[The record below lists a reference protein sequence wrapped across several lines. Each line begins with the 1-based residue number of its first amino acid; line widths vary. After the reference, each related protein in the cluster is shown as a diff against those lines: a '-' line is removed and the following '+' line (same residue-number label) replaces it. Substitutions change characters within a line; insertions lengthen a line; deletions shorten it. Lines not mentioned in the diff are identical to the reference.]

1 MSEERIYSYE
11 PLWGS
16 WRVDGVL
23 GEGSFGMVYRVYR
36 DDLGQR
42 IYSAVKVISISQNDG
57 QLSEL
62 FAAGMNA
69 ETMRGY
75 CQSFVREIT
84 GELGLMQRFRGNSN
98 IVSYEDHFVVERQD
112 VIGADIV
119 LRMEL
124 LTPLNNYINQKG
136 FFVADVI
143 AMGIDIC
150 RALELCAMHSIVHR
164 DIKPGNIFI
173 SESGSFKIGD
183 FGIARS
189 IEKGT
194 GELSKKGTYSYMA
207 PEVYCGSP
215 YDATIDLYSLGIVMY
230 RLLNSYRLPFLP
242 LPPQNIDYGDN
253 EKALSK
259 RLGGYPMPSP
269 VAAPEPLARVVLKAC
284 EYLPENR
291 FQSAADMRAA
301 LEEVLE
307 MLRRGEITNHAVL
320 APGDTPATN
329 IIERPLAP
337 HQGPVQPPP
346 IQQQSPIQNQY
357 QVPPQ
362 PVSDYAV
369 SPQPQP
375 SQSNEYQQPGTGEKR
390 TAGYSDGAP
399 YINNSSV
406 ARPTRVNA
414 ASDNGVY
421 QRENPKYSPNSGLS
435 VILLAKFVNSA
446 PVQGIKNI
454 FGGLKD
460 PRRRT
465 ASLISIAAVI
475 AAISVIGFSVF
486 FVLNN
491 GSVAEIT
498 ENAIIGEWQTDNEKM
513 SFKFSKSGTVYTC
526 DEDWN
531 TTIGIFE
538 VTDGETVT
546 VNYSDSSEVYKAYIK
561 KGRLYLTDKD
571 GKKTVLNKISTDN

>member
-11 PLWGS
+11 PLWGV
-16 WRVDGVL
+16 WHVDGVL
-23 GEGSFGMVYRVYR
+23 GEGSYGMVYRVYR
-36 DDLGQR
+36 DDIGQR

-62 FAAGMNA
+62 FAAGMSP

-75 CQSFVREIT
+75 CQSFIREIT

-112 VIGADIV
+112 IIGADIV

-124 LTPLNNYINQKG
+124 LTSLNNYINQRG
-136 FFVADVI
+136 FFVSDVVT
-143 AMGIDIC
+143 MGIDIC
-150 RALELCAMHSIVHR
+150 RALELCAKHSIVHR

-189 IEKGT
+189 LEKGT

-215 YDATIDLYSLGIVMY
+215 YDETIDLYSLGVVMY

-242 LPPQNIDYGDN
+242 LPPHNIDYGDN

-259 RLGGYPMPSP
+259 RLGGYPMPVP

-291 FQSAADMRAA
+291 FTNATEMRVA
-301 LEEVLE
+301 LEEILD
-307 MLRRGEITNHAVL
+307 RIHSGEIANYAVL

-329 IIERPLAP
+329 IIERQPY
-337 HQGPVQPPP
+337 VQ
-346 IQQQSPIQNQY
+346 Q
-357 QVPPQ
+357 
-362 PVSDYAV
+362 
-369 SPQPQP
+369 PQPQQMPITQPEEVPEQAGQTYSPP
-375 SQSNEYQQPGTGEKR
+375 SNGEKR
-390 TAGYSDGAP
+390 TAGHSETAAAMAATM
-399 YINNSSV
+399 NKTVSTSK
-406 ARPTRVNA
+406 VNP

-421 QRENPKYSPNSGLS
+421 QRENPRYSTNSGFF
-435 VILLAKFVNSA
+435 VILWAAIVNSS
-446 PVQGIKNI
+446 PVQGIKNM
-454 FGGLKD
+454 FSGLKD
-460 PRRRT
+460 PRTRR
-465 ASLISIAAVI
+465 ASLMSLVAVI
-475 AAISVIGFSVF
+475 AAASAIGFSVW
-486 FVLNN
+486 FVMNR
-491 GSVAEIT
+491 GSVSEVT
-498 ENAIIGEWQTDNEKM
+498 EDAVIGTWQTDDGGMYFE
-513 SFKFSKSGTVYTC
+513 FSKSGTVYTR

-531 TTIGIFE
+531 TTIGLFE
-538 VTDGETVT
+538 VTDGSTIT
-546 VNYSDSSEVYKAYIK
+546 VNYSDSSDVYEAKIK
-561 KGRLYLTDKD
+561 NHRLHLITED
-571 GKKTVLNKISTDN
+571 GEKIVLNKALEDKH